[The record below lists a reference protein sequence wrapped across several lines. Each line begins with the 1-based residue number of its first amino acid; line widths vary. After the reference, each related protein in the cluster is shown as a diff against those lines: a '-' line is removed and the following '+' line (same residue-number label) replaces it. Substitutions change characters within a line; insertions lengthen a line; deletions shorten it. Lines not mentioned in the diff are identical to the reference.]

1 MGCVL
6 NSPLNLH
13 FRDIFLWQREEEIL
27 TDFFDVSKP
36 TGSHD
41 IKPWAEREEVVSM
54 KKNKVKQTS
63 DVPHHAAVETTI
75 PRYEIVVRE
84 C

>member
-1 MGCVL
+1 MF

-13 FRDIFLWQREEEIL
+13 FRDIFLWRREEEIL

-41 IKPWAEREEVVSM
+41 IKSRAERGG
-54 KKNKVKQTS
+54 NP
-63 DVPHHAAVETTI
+63 DGFL
-75 PRYEIVVRE
+75 
-84 C
+84 